1 MNPKTYEFTAEIKK
15 VPDLDG
21 AYIEFPYDV
30 KEEFGKGR
38 VPVTATFDGLA
49 YDGSLVRMKTPCHI
63 IGLRKDIRAAIGK
76 QPGDTI
82 QVTIQERDPK
92 QPKTNAVVY
101 SGKAGKK
108 SDSKI
113 TQETAVKPKTTSKKA
128 AVSKS
133 APANSEDTAAVEAY
147 LNAQPLERQAILR
160 KVQQVIHQAAPDAL
174 EKISYGMPTFWQ
186 EKNLVH
192 FANFENHLGFYPTP
206 PAIEHFAQELAGFK
220 TSKGAVQFPY
230 AKEIPYDLIEEI
242 TRWQVARQIKG
253 E

>member
-92 QPKTNAVVY
+92 QPKKNAVY
-101 SGKAGKK
+101 SRKAGKK
-108 SDSKI
+108 SDSK
-113 TQETAVKPKTTSKKA
+113 TKQKTVAKPISKAASSKKA
-128 AVSKS
+128 S
-133 APANSEDTAAVEAY
+133 ANSEDVAAVEAY

-160 KVQQVIHQAAPDAL
+160 KVQQVIRQAAPDAL

-186 EKNLVH
+186 GKNLVH
-192 FANFENHLGFYPTP
+192 FANFKNHLGFYPTP
-206 PAIEHFAQELAGFK
+206 QRLNTLHR
-220 TSKGAVQFPY
+220 S
-230 AKEIPYDLIEEI
+230 
-242 TRWQVARQIKG
+242 WQALRLVKVPCNFLMPKRFLTI
-253 E
+253 